1 MLRSAVNVAMKTHLR
16 FLLVL
21 LAFGVEAFFASGCT
35 NTAHGVSADYH
46 KAEDKVESVG
56 K

>member
-1 MLRSAVNVAMKTHLR
+1 MKTHLR
-16 FLLVL
+16 FLLLL
-21 LAFGVEAFFASGCT
+21 LAFGVEAFFAAGCT